1 MIATIVPRRYARALF
16 AVGLEKGDAEIEAY
30 GKDLAGIAEA
40 LAGAPELMK
49 VFRNPIFRNA
59 DKKVVV
65 GKLLDKLSSSP
76 TIKNFCYLLADK
88 NRLNCLPEIDAYF
101 GVLLDEAQGLV
112 RGEFITAVELDGAK
126 QDELKKRLEDQLKN
140 KLVLDFAADPAI
152 LGGVVLK
159 VGDKVLDASL
169 RAQLS
174 ILKENIKR
182 GE

>member
-1 MIATIVPRRYARALF
+1 LIATIVPRRYARALF
-16 AVGLEKGDAEIEAY
+16 AVGREKGDAELEAY
-30 GKDLAGIAEA
+30 GKDLAAIAEV
-40 LAGAPELMK
+40 LADAPELMRL
-49 VFRNPIFRNA
+49 FRNPIFSNA
-59 DKKVVV
+59 DKKAVVD
-65 GKLLDKLSSSP
+65 KILDKLSPNP
-76 TIKNFCYLLADK
+76 TIRNFCYLLADK
-88 NRLNCLPEIDAYF
+88 NRLACLPEISVYF
-101 GVLLDEAQGLV
+101 GVLLDEAQGLI
-112 RGEFITAVELDGAK
+112 RGQFITAVELDDAK
-126 QDELKKRLEDQLKN
+126 QDELKRKLEEQLKS

>member
-16 AVGLEKGDAEIEAY
+16 AVGREKGDAEIEAY
-30 GKDLAGIAEA
+30 GKDLAGIGEV

-49 VFRNPIFRNA
+49 VFRNPIFSNA
-59 DKKVVV
+59 DKKAVVD
-65 GKLLDKLSSSP
+65 KILDKLSPNP

-88 NRLNCLPEIDAYF
+88 NRLDCLPEINVYF

-126 QDELKKRLEDQLKN
+126 QDDLKKKLEDQLKS

-169 RAQLS
+169 RAQLN